1 MVGGECYS
9 NAPIL
14 NASSGF
20 GHVINIG
27 GVNSYVTG
35 SPLAIFAILL
45 VSDVYGFKAPLLR
58 KIADKVAAT
67 GYYVLVPDFLH
78 DDPYDPKNL
87 TRPTAVWLKDHEPG
101 KDFEEAKPIIEALK
115 RKGVSAVGVA
125 GFCWGAK
132 IVTNLGKAKLVQASV
147 LLHPSYI
154 TVDDIRGV
162 NVPIAILGAQHDS
175 LSPPT
180 LLKQF
185 KQVLK
190 AKPEIDSYVKVFPNV
205 SHGWA
210 LRYDPKNPKAAKA
223 AGKAHKIMIKWFHKH
238 LKKVRNLVF

>member
-1 MVGGECYS
+1 MVGSGCFS

-14 NASSGF
+14 NASSGV
-20 GHVINIG
+20 GHVVNVG

-35 SPLAIFAILL
+35 SPLAVLAILL

-58 KIADKVAAT
+58 KIADKVAAH

-87 TRPTAVWLKDHEPG
+87 SRPTRVWLKDHEPG
-101 KDFEEAKPIIEALK
+101 KPSEEAKPIIEALR
-115 RKGVSAVGVA
+115 RKGVSAVGIA

-132 IVTNLGKAKLVQASV
+132 IVTNLARPELIQASV

-162 NVPIAILGAQHDS
+162 NVPIAILGAEHDS
-175 LSPPT
+175 LSPPK

-185 KQVLK
+185 EEVLK
-190 AKPEIDSYVKVFPNV
+190 AKPQIDSYVKVFPNV
-205 SHGWA
+205 SHGWT
-210 LRYDPKNPKAAKA
+210 LRYDPTDPKAAMA
-223 AGKAHKIMIKWFHKH
+223 AGKAHTIMINWFDKH
-238 LKKVRNLVF
+238 LKK